1 VNNSFPAYTPFTRA
15 KSSRYVFEQYES
27 TRGATL
33 FQPKDRLYLTRSIM
47 LRFMDL
53 DILDDYDAIKVRWW
67 WYEVACGCKGRGEM
81 AASVSDPF
89 FSSVLSLASRTS
101 SLPFLTASVCVLILL
116 GAC

>member
-89 FSSVLSLASRTS
+89 FFLFLA
-101 SLPFLTASVCVLILL
+101 LPQEHLL
-116 GAC
+116 YPF